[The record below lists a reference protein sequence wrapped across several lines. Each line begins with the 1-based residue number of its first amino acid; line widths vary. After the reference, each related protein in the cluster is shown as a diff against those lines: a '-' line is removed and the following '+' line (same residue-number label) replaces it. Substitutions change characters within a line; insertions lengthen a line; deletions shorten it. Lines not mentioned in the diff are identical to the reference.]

1 MAQAVES
8 PFLSG
13 GMGKGKAR
21 LWLVFCKR
29 LVGTASRKQ
38 KKLSTAESSVPFI
51 KGRRQH
57 NEFAIKIVIIK
68 SHSP

>member
-38 KKLSTAESSVPFI
+38 KKLLE
-51 KGRRQH
+51 RC
-57 NEFAIKIVIIK
+57 
-68 SHSP
+68 